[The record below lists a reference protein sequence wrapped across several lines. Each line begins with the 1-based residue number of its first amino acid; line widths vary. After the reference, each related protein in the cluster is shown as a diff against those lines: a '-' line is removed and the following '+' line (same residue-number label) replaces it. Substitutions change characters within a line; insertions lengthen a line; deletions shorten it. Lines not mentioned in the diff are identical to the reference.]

1 MRIRYLDKTPAL
13 RLAPLLKVFLLG
25 SVLVGRPVAAQNA
38 FEVHGFLQGRFT
50 REPGVPDRLEI
61 RRARLIFSAK
71 PLPKWSVR
79 LQVDLAKSP
88 YLMDASVAY
97 RFSRSFSLSAGQ
109 MKIPFSA
116 ESLISDDRNAPVA
129 RSRAV
134 LALAPGR
141 DTGVQARDTGAQAS
155 GEFGSNGR
163 TVEYAAGT
171 FRGQTFVRAPRVHYN
186 AVAGRLILHPLK
198 GASVG
203 ADWYGSFA
211 APAGLVKRRVDVEG
225 EYARGR
231 AKLSAEQ
238 ILARDGTLERRGGY
252 VLGVWRPNVNWEA
265 LARADWLTTNIHK
278 PDTRSIAYVAGGN
291 WYLLKHVKVG
301 FDVGAQHDQGPKGW
315 SSVIFAQ
322 VMPYF

>member
-1 MRIRYLDKTPAL
+1 MTTRLVILL
-13 RLAPLLKVFLLG
+13 RVVLL
-25 SVLVGRPVAAQNA
+25 SAVLVGMPVAAQNA
-38 FEVHGFLQGRFT
+38 FEFHGLLQGRFT

-71 PLPKWSVR
+71 PLPKWSLK

-97 RFSRSFSLSAGQ
+97 RFSRPFSLSAGQ

-155 GEFGSNGR
+155 GELGSNGH
-163 TVEYAAGT
+163 TLEYAAGV

-186 AVAGRLILHPLK
+186 AAAGRLVLHPVK
-198 GASVG
+198 RASVG
-203 ADWYGSFA
+203 ADWYGSFS
-211 APAGLVKRRVDVEG
+211 APIGLVKRRLDLEG
-225 EYARGR
+225 EYAHGR
-231 AKLSAEQ
+231 TTVRAEQ
-238 ILARDGTLERRGGY
+238 ILARDGALERRGGY
-252 VLGVWRPNVNWEA
+252 VLGVWRPNENWEA

-278 PDTRSIAYVAGGN
+278 ADTRSIAYVAGAN
-291 WYLLKHVKVG
+291 WYFLKHVKVG
-301 FDVGAQHDQGPKGW
+301 FNAGAEHDQGPKGW